1 MSDNLPE
8 RLDLAALNR
17 AHDAPAHDAHAH
29 NAPADD
35 APAESGLSWTMGS
48 FLFEEAFGKLASA
61 LRWMFWGLVLQ
72 LVALTTLFVIL
83 TFVLR
88 LEAPPAAILALSPV
102 MMLAGI
108 GSLVLVWGEQRC
120 LHLTLPLDM
129 TRSIPGHGWLRAAYW
144 CELAAILLR
153 FVRNIPLPLKP
164 RTIAL
169 PLEILSMFFLL
180 FFLRRIA
187 IAIDRTD
194 LRRMIHAI
202 FALAAVAAGLLAA
215 AAIAVALRRQITPLP
230 GISLGGLALLVSASV
245 PVMFAVLLWRM
256 GTAVRVFGEFL
267 ATVAAEEAADLAYA
281 DSQAAPETDL
291 AGPQPA

>member
-1 MSDNLPE
+1 MSSMQHPLPE
-8 RLDLAALNR
+8 RLDLATLEQPEQ
-17 AHDAPAHDAHAH
+17 APE
-29 NAPADD
+29 
-35 APAESGLSWTMGS
+35 ESGLSWSTGA

-72 LVALTTLFVIL
+72 LAALTGFVAV
-83 TFVLR
+83 VLSFFPGKP
-88 LEAPPAAILALSPV
+88 PPAAALVAMSPV

-108 GSLVLVWGEQRC
+108 GSLVLFWGEQRC

-153 FVRNIPLPLKP
+153 FLRGVALPIRP
-164 RTIAL
+164 RAIAL
-169 PLEILSMFFLL
+169 PLEIMSLFFLL

-187 IAIDRTD
+187 TAIDRSD
-194 LRRMIHAI
+194 LRRMIHTI
-202 FALAAVAAGLLAA
+202 FALAALTVGLFLA
-215 AAIAVALRRQITPLP
+215 AAIAIAFRKQVTLLP
-230 GISLGGLALLVSASV
+230 GFVVGGIAFLVLASV
-245 PVMFAVLLWRM
+245 PVTLAILLWRM

-267 ATVAAEEAADLAYA
+267 ATVAAEEAADLAHS
-281 DSQAAPETDL
+281 DSQAAPEADH

>member
-1 MSDNLPE
+1 MQHPLPE
-8 RLDLAALNR
+8 RLDLATFEQPEQA
-17 AHDAPAHDAHAH
+17 AE
-29 NAPADD
+29 
-35 APAESGLSWTMGS
+35 ESGLSWTMGS
-48 FLFEEAFGKLASA
+48 YLFEEAFGKLASA

-72 LVALTTLFVIL
+72 MIALTGLVAVF
-83 TFVLR
+83 TFL
-88 LEAPPAAILALSPV
+88 LPFKAPPQILFALSPV

-108 GSLVLVWGEQRC
+108 GSLVLFWGEQRC

-153 FVRNIPLPLKP
+153 FLRGFALPFRP
-164 RTIAL
+164 RAMAL
-169 PLEILSMFFLL
+169 PLEVLSLFFLL

-187 IAIDRTD
+187 TAIDRPD
-194 LRRMIHAI
+194 LRRLIHTI
-202 FALAAVAAGLLAA
+202 FALAAVAVGLFVA

-230 GISLGGLALLVSASV
+230 GIGLGGLAFLVLASV

-281 DSQAAPETDL
+281 DSQAAPEADL